1 MKRHLI
7 LLWVLVALTASLYGP
22 PSEPEGLIPVRVD
35 GVQLGMEDEVVQAR
49 LGRELPDS
57 DCPPQGNHRHRYR
70 EGTEVYFNKVD
81 FTAEAIEGALLEVY
95 SPSQGWTPLIR
106 AGDRADTIV
115 FPSRLHLRERSAWLN
130 CLLRSAFQPGEAT
143 TTAVGPWVSYQ
154 YASEGRESSDSFD
167 FDILVT
173 RDPSARVA
181 RVQVVWQGH

>member
-81 FTAEAIEGALLEVY
+81 FTAEAIEGARFNRAKRPPLRWVPGYPINTLLKGVK
-95 SPSQGWTPLIR
+95 
-106 AGDRADTIV
+106 A
-115 FPSRLHLRERSAWLN
+115 
-130 CLLRSAFQPGEAT
+130 AT
-143 TTAVGPWVSYQ
+143 
-154 YASEGRESSDSFD
+154 AS
-167 FDILVT
+167 ILT
-173 RDPSARVA
+173 S
-181 RVQVVWQGH
+181 W